1 MSSQSTSFNDAVDL
15 VLFSC
20 LSSLPLTSIY
30 SGKPEKLHSLTNQQQ
45 RFVPCV
51 YLLPNVVSPVARFAF
66 KLIPFQNKWFGLCI
80 VDKIIT
86 NTILRVG
93 EDIVNFGHLKDY
105 SWGTFPKRLKRTW
118 NRLRMSC
125 KGKTS
130 GGRSTK
136 LLILIKSPPVER
148 KIIIIIIWRPEHV
161 YCWVGIDGVT
171 EGLQILKCTFAA
183 LILFVF
189 IRNVR

>member
-1 MSSQSTSFNDAVDL
+1 MN
-15 VLFSC
+15 
-20 LSSLPLTSIY
+20 
-30 SGKPEKLHSLTNQQQ
+30 
-45 RFVPCV
+45 
-51 YLLPNVVSPVARFAF
+51 RFAF

-105 SWGTFPKRLKRTW
+105 TWGTFPKRLKRTW

-148 KIIIIIIWRPEHV
+148 KIIIIIIWRPGHV
-161 YCWVGIDGVT
+161 YIVGWDWWSNGRAANSKMYLCSFDTFCLYTECEIIIFKLDTRQRPWEWVQGW
-171 EGLQILKCTFAA
+171 A
-183 LILFVF
+183 LFVDSL
-189 IRNVR
+189 